1 MKYLTFIIILLSC
14 SVVSLHAQELNA
26 RLTVNS
32 DRIEG
37 SNKDIFTSLQQSLN
51 EFVNG
56 KKWSGSVFS
65 TTERIECSFTITILA
80 QTSDNMFKAELS
92 VIARRPVFN
101 SSYVT
106 TTLNFRDTNLEFD
119 YVQNAPLEYVE
130 NTVNNNLVSVIAY
143 YAYLI
148 LGLDFDSFS
157 PLGGSYFFREA
168 QRITMQSQ
176 SLSQYTGW
184 SAFDSPGNRNGIISA
199 FMDEASKPYRELWY
213 TYHRRG
219 LDEMAANADRGR
231 TTIIQA
237 LPALDQYRNNRTLM
251 ILLQLFSDTKLEEV
265 VQVCSKATI
274 DEKKEVYDLLLKIYP
289 TVSDRLAPLQK

>member
-1 MKYLTFIIILLSC
+1 MRNLLFIVVLNFCSIALSN
-14 SVVSLHAQELNA
+14 AQELNA
-26 RLTVNS
+26 RITVNS

-37 SNKDIFTSLQQSLN
+37 SNKDVFNALQQSLN
-51 EFVNG
+51 EFVNA
-56 KKWSGSVFS
+56 KRWSGAVLSS
-65 TTERIECSFTITILA
+65 TERIECSFNLSILS
-80 QTSDNMFKAELS
+80 QTSDNLFKAELT

-106 TTLNFRDTNLEFD
+106 TTLNFRDTNLEFE
-119 YVQNAPLEYVE
+119 YNQGAPLEYIE
-130 NTVNNNLVSVIAY
+130 NTVNSNLVSVIAFY
-143 YAYLI
+143 TYLI

-168 QRITMQSQ
+168 QRIAMESQ
-176 SLSQYTGW
+176 SLSQYSGW
-184 SAFDSPGNRNGIISA
+184 SAFDNPRNRNGIISA
-199 FMDEASKPYRELWY
+199 FMEEAAKPYRELWY

-231 TTIIQA
+231 TNIVQA

-251 ILLQLFSDTKLEEV
+251 VLLQLFSDTKLDEV
-265 VQVCSKATI
+265 VQICSKSSV
-274 DEKKEVYDLLLKIYP
+274 DEKKDIYSLLSKIYP